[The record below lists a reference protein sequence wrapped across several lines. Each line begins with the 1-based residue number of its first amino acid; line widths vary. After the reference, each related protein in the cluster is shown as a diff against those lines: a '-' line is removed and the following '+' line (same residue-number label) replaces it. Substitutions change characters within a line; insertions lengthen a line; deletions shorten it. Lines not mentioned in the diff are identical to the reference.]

1 MHIGTDHKLS
11 EENQSMILFWN
22 ARHNQLLKPFL
33 KIAKKKRKVIYISNV
48 CGLFKENSCLAI
60 ICPKTVLFYIDYRE
74 NIKRPLSGRVAVK

>member
-22 ARHNQLLKPFL
+22 ARHNQLLKPLL

-48 CGLFKENSCLAI
+48 CGLFKENSCVAQKQSFFISI
-60 ICPKTVLFYIDYRE
+60 IGKTLKDHCQAE
-74 NIKRPLSGRVAVK
+74 WQ